1 MTVTTLA
8 LAKGRTAKATIE
20 LLNRA
25 NIYFPEF
32 HEKTRKLI
40 FYDTTQT
47 IKMLFVKA
55 VDVTTYVTTGA
66 ADLGIVGKDNI
77 LESEADVYEMLDLNI
92 GQCQFVIASKTL
104 DSLEEVNSL
113 TVASK
118 YTKVAKNYFTK
129 QNIPIETIKL
139 NGSVELAPLI
149 GMADVILDIV
159 ETGKTLKENGLKPL
173 KIIDDISTRLIVN
186 QASFATKTEAIQN
199 IIQKLQQ
206 ALEE

>member
-25 NIYFPEF
+25 NIHFPEF

-40 FYDTTQT
+40 FYDATQT

-55 VDVTTYVTTGA
+55 VDVTTYVTIGA

-92 GQCQFVIASKTL
+92 GQCQFVISSKTL
-104 DSLEEVNSL
+104 DSLEGVNSL

-118 YTKVAKNYFTK
+118 YTKVAQNYFTK

-139 NGSVELAPLI
+139 NGSVELASLI

-159 ETGKTLKENGLKPL
+159 ETGKTLKENGLKTQ
-173 KIIDDISTRLIVN
+173 KIIGDISTRLIR
-186 QASFATKTEAIQN
+186 QSSEFCYKD
-199 IIQKLQQ
+199 
-206 ALEE
+206 